1 MLLAISALQGGAG
14 LPILPPTVYEY
25 IVSKEKYSPEKL
37 SANDVPHHGMKLR
50 FTGSYSVIILS
61 VLLLYLYSTLLWLA
75 CPLRYSTST
84 VHAFSC

>member
-37 SANDVPHHGMKLR
+37 SANDVPHHGMKLLLSQVH
-50 FTGSYSVIILS
+50 GII
-61 VLLLYLYSTLLWLA
+61 
-75 CPLRYSTST
+75 
-84 VHAFSC
+84 